1 MRIPEELIQ
10 EVLQRCDAPAI
21 IGRYVALQ
29 RKGNRLWG
37 ISPFKNE
44 KTPSFTVDENT
55 KLFYCFS
62 TAQGG
67 SVFTFLQKMEN
78 ISFMEAVRMVAKE
91 VGVKIPDN
99 KYDDKYGASASSGAG
114 EAFASISKTRSLLTR
129 VRGTF
134 EHFFW
139 ETEHAKA
146 YMQQERGFEDAT
158 LRAFGIGYAPSDRRW
173 LHRFLRKKG
182 YGEEELAQAGLFSK
196 NYPETSIFSDR
207 IMFPIMS
214 LESSVIAFG
223 GRLLS
228 GEGPKYINS
237 PQTDTFSKKR
247 SLYGLPQ
254 SAAGIKNLKQAFL
267 VEGYLDVMAL
277 HQAGVAAAV
286 APLGTAFTEEQAQL
300 LHRMTSEVVIAFDDD
315 EAGQRAAV
323 KSASAFEKAGMNSIK
338 IVRLPENDPADILLR
353 GGKEALRE
361 ALLEQ
366 REWFEYYIEQV
377 YPSVHATFQ
386 QKDAA
391 LSEVLLYLSS
401 VHSPYK
407 KSLYVS
413 HVADVFRVDEKII
426 YSRMQR
432 IEQDAARRASFGRA
446 EVAEDDE
453 SAPSAPHRSVNQAAA
468 LASRPASAEFL
479 LMASLCT
486 DPSCFEKIR
495 VFCKA
500 EDLSDERS
508 REVYLALENAYRNGA
523 LTTQAVLETLP
534 EPVALLVTKLIAS
547 GEAAE
552 NPEVSLEQL
561 AYYVKLG
568 RLERLSRDI
577 DMKIRKLGAK
587 DSDAQQANQQ
597 SDKKQLQN
605 LLEEKKFY
613 VQRIGELKKEQKK
626 HARSGASQ

>member
-37 ISPFKNE
+37 LSPFKNE

-62 TAQGG
+62 TNQGG

-78 ISFMEAVRMVAKE
+78 ISFMEAVRMVARE
-91 VGVKIPDN
+91 VGVTIPEN
-99 KYDDKYGASASSGAG
+99 KFEDKYGTSSGAR
-114 EAFASISKTRSLLTR
+114 EALTSISKTRSLLTR

-146 YMQQERGFEDAT
+146 YMQRERGFEDAT
-158 LRAFGIGYAPSDRRW
+158 LRAFGIGYAPADRRW
-173 LHRFLRKKG
+173 LHRFLRKRG

-214 LESSVIAFG
+214 SESSVIAFG

-277 HQAGVAAAV
+277 YQAGIAAAV

-315 EAGQRAAV
+315 EAGQRAAI

-338 IVRLPENDPADILLR
+338 IVKLPENDPADILLKS
-353 GGKEALRE
+353 GKEALRE

-377 YPSVHATFQ
+377 YPSAHATFQ

-432 IEQDAARRASFGRA
+432 IEQDAARRSAGGRT

-453 SAPSAPHRSVNQAAA
+453 SAPPPAAQRAAHNQVN
-468 LASRPASAEFL
+468 RPASAEFL

-486 DPSCFEKIR
+486 DPSRFEKIR

-508 REVYLALENAYRNGA
+508 REVYIALENAYRNGA

-534 EPVALLVTKLIAS
+534 EPVALLATKLIAS

-577 DMKIRKLGAK
+577 DMKIRKFGAK
-587 DSDAQQANQQ
+587 DSDSGQGDKH
-597 SDKKQLQN
+597 SDKKQLQT

-626 HARSGASQ
+626 YARSGASQ